1 MKLRPSQVSR
11 VLLLVLSMVSHLAVA
26 EGANQVDG
34 EFVNGVGPW
43 EMNLKGAIKA
53 MWTTEQTDNSPDS
66 PIPMQRMDTATL
78 EQINGPAVF
87 RLGHSTVLL
96 KLGEDYVLTDP
107 MFSER
112 ASPFQWF
119 GPKRFHPP
127 PIDIGA
133 LPAIKAVVI
142 SHDHYDHLDK
152 RSITE
157 LAEKVEHFVVPLGVG
172 RHLSRWGVPQNS
184 IIKLDWWQEVELGE
198 ITLAA
203 TPSQHLSGRG
213 LLDRNETLWASWVII
228 AAGARIYFSGDTGYF
243 DGFRDIGERYGPFDI
258 TLLENGAY
266 NCAWRDIH
274 MMPEDSIQAHI
285 DLGGKLMVP
294 IHNSTFDLA
303 LHPWY
308 EPMERVKA
316 LAMNRGIR
324 VAIPVI
330 GATLPLL
337 GSTPTYA
344 WWRGCCGPADTID
357 ARVLTTAYASPQ
369 QDAEQI
375 NARRN
380 RQEVQ
385 SRVEN
390 SVDRTTEG
398 ESAQ

>member
-1 MKLRPSQVSR
+1 
-11 VLLLVLSMVSHLAVA
+11 MVSHLAVA
-26 EGANQVDG
+26 EGATQVDG

-152 RSITE
+152 RSITR
-157 LAEKVEHFVVPLGVG
+157 LAEKVEKFVVPLGVG
-172 RHLSRWGVPQNS
+172 RHLRRWGLPDSS
-184 IIKLDWWQEVELGE
+184 IIELDWWQEVQLGE
-198 ITLAA
+198 LTLAA
-203 TPSQHLSGRG
+203 TPAQHLSGRG
-213 LLDRNETLWASWVII
+213 LFDRNETLWASWVIMGG
-228 AAGARIYFSGDTGYF
+228 GARIYFSGDTGYF
-243 DGFRDIGERYGPFDI
+243 PGFRDIGERYGPFDV
-258 TLLENGAY
+258 TLIENGAY

-274 MMPEDSIQAHI
+274 MLPEDSVQAHI
-285 DLGGKLMVP
+285 DLGGKLMMP

-316 LAMNRGIR
+316 LAMERGVK
-324 VAIPVI
+324 VATPVI
-330 GATLPLL
+330 GANFPMQDAA
-337 GSTPTYA
+337 PTYA
-344 WWRGCCGPADTID
+344 WWRGCCGLPNTID
-357 ARVLTTAYASPQ
+357 TQILTTGSAVQ
-369 QDAEQI
+369 Q
-375 NARRN
+375 
-380 RQEVQ
+380 
-385 SRVEN
+385 
-390 SVDRTTEG
+390 
-398 ESAQ
+398 